1 MITKH
6 VLRLAIGHF
15 CASLLIGGLSHS
27 ATTAQTPGGPL
38 KVTIRDGKP
47 VTDARVLP
55 IDPTPRALAQHSGG
69 FSFGIK
75 VDNQRITFGEQE
87 SIWCHLR
94 VDGQEFQL
102 GFFPAIVGQGA
113 NMAQAKP
120 LPAGPGGKKRNG
132 FQAVWTNN
140 EVLVSQ
146 VVELVPGI
154 PTAKAAA
161 NASRLLNTY
170 RVSYVVENIAKDGRA
185 RKVEFKT
192 CIDTFIVDNDGA
204 LFASPTTHPG
214 KILNGTV
221 LRGKDMPDYI
231 QVLQR
236 PDLKDPGMVAT
247 LTFKHS
253 KGDNPDAFVMT
264 NTGFIFGGW
273 EPQAQPAGDSAC
285 CMLWR
290 AKELRPGEKRLM
302 VFAYGGGFAN
312 DPENDGRVSLALAG
326 SFEPNKLF
334 TITATVDDPA
344 PGQALTLELPAGLER
359 VEGREVQPVPP
370 NGETGQGMAL
380 WKARVARPGDY
391 EIKVHSSTGITQ
403 VKQLSI
409 QP

>member
-1 MITKH
+1 M
-6 VLRLAIGHF
+6 LPSSRLHLVV
-15 CASLLIGGLSHS
+15 ASLCIGGFCYWTS
-27 ATTAQTPGGPL
+27 AQEPTTPP

-47 VTDARVLP
+47 LADSRVIP
-55 IDPTPRALAQHSGG
+55 IDPTPRAQAQHSGG
-69 FSFGIK
+69 FSFGLK

-87 SIWCHLR
+87 SVWCHLR

-102 GFFPAIVGQGA
+102 GFFPALVAQGA
-113 NMAQAKP
+113 NTAQAKP
-120 LPAGPGGKKRNG
+120 LPAGPGGKKRHG

-140 EVLVSQ
+140 EVLVWQ

-154 PTAKAAA
+154 PMHKAADA
-161 NASRLLNTY
+161 QRRLDTF

-185 RKVEFKT
+185 RKIEFKT

-221 LRGKDMPDYI
+221 LRGKDMPTYV

-236 PDLKDPGMVAT
+236 PDLKDPGFVAT

-285 CMLWR
+285 CLLWR
-290 AKELRPGEKRLM
+290 AKEIKPGEKRLM

-312 DPENDGRVSLALAG
+312 DPENDGKVSLGLAG

-344 PGQALTLELPAGLER
+344 QGQTLTLELPPGLER

-370 NGETGQGMAL
+370 NSEVGQGMAL
-380 WKARVARPGDY
+380 WKARVLRPGDY
-391 EIKVHSSTGITQ
+391 EIKVHSSTGVTQ
-403 VKQLSI
+403 VKQISI